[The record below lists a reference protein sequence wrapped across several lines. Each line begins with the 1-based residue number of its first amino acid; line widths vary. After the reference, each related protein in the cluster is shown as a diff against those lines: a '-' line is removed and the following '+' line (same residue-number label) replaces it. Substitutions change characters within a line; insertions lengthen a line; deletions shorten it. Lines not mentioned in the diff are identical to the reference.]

1 MFLEGTTE
9 RIIECAIAVH
19 RSLGPGLLEAA
30 YEATLEI
37 EFRATGVPF
46 RRQHP
51 LAVTHRGQVVGEYR
65 LDFLV
70 EDSVVVELKSV
81 ERLDPV
87 FTAQI
92 LTYLRASGKKV
103 GLLFNFNSV
112 LLTQG
117 LRRFVL

>member
-1 MFLEGTTE
+1 MYLEGTTE

-19 RSLGPGLLEAA
+19 KGLGPGLLESA
-30 YEATLEI
+30 YEAALEI
-37 EFRATGVPF
+37 EFRETGMSF

-51 LAVTHRGQVVGEYR
+51 LPVIYRGQVVGDYR

-70 EDSVVVELKSV
+70 DDSVVVEIKSV
-81 ERLDPV
+81 ERMDPV

>member
-1 MFLEGTTE
+1 MYLEGTTE

-19 RSLGPGLLEAA
+19 KALGPGLLEAA
-30 YEATLEI
+30 YEAALEI
-37 EFRATGVPF
+37 EFKATGVAY

-51 LAVTHRGQVVGEYR
+51 LVVTYRGQAVGDYR

-70 EDSVVVELKSV
+70 EDSVVVEIKSV
-81 ERLDPV
+81 GRMDPV
-87 FTAQI
+87 FTAQV